1 MKKNLVS
8 IIVPY
13 YKKKKYFKKTFSS
26 IQKQV
31 YQKFEVII
39 IYDDQELDDFKFI
52 KKLIKEDKRF
62 KIILNKKNLGAGLS
76 RNVGIDKAKGEYI
89 AFIDADDVW
98 KKNKLSQQLK
108 FMIKN
113 GVNCSH
119 TSYEIID
126 KDDKK
131 LSLRKAVNFFTI
143 KSLIKS
149 CDIGLSTVVIKSK
162 IMNKNLR
169 FPNLKTK
176 EDFVL
181 WLKIL
186 KKKEKFFGIN
196 QKLSFWRKT
205 ENSLSTSILQ
215 KLIDAYYVY
224 YRFMKFGF
232 IKSFI
237 YVIALSLN
245 FIKKNV

>member
-1 MKKNLVS
+1 M
-8 IIVPY
+8 
-13 YKKKKYFKKTFSS
+13 
-26 IQKQV
+26 
-31 YQKFEVII
+31 
-39 IYDDQELDDFKFI
+39 
-52 KKLIKEDKRF
+52 
-62 KIILNKKNLGAGLS
+62 
-76 RNVGIDKAKGEYI
+76 GIDKAKGEYI

-169 FPNLKTK
+169 SL
-176 EDFVL
+176 
-181 WLKIL
+181 IL
-186 KKKEKFFGIN
+186 KQKRILFCGLKF
-196 QKLSFWRKT
+196 
-205 ENSLSTSILQ
+205 
-215 KLIDAYYVY
+215 
-224 YRFMKFGF
+224 
-232 IKSFI
+232 
-237 YVIALSLN
+237 
-245 FIKKNV
+245 

>member
-1 MKKNLVS
+1 
-8 IIVPY
+8 
-13 YKKKKYFKKTFSS
+13 
-26 IQKQV
+26 
-31 YQKFEVII
+31 
-39 IYDDQELDDFKFI
+39 
-52 KKLIKEDKRF
+52 
-62 KIILNKKNLGAGLS
+62 
-76 RNVGIDKAKGEYI
+76 
-89 AFIDADDVW
+89 
-98 KKNKLSQQLK
+98 
-108 FMIKN
+108 
-113 GVNCSH
+113 
-119 TSYEIID
+119 
-126 KDDKK
+126 
-131 LSLRKAVNFFTI
+131 
-143 KSLIKS
+143 
-149 CDIGLSTVVIKSK
+149 
-162 IMNKNLR
+162 MNKNLR